1 LENSARGKF
10 AIFYCTGKYSEWCML
25 DRTDS
30 GTLRFTLALGGR
42 KMKKISIRLA
52 ISALA
57 LAPVAGFAQ
66 TLSPSQDSYYV
77 SGNGTNFGTAAT
89 IIVGQTGT
97 ATVQLLPG
105 QLPVVGAPNAAGL
118 VQFDLTQLPPGL
130 ISAQVQKATL
140 TLFVDQITSSGT
152 INVDT
157 VSSSTPW
164 GELTVNGNSGIS
176 AGGAVATSVPVATVN
191 TFISMDTTAAVQ
203 GWITTPSSNNGFM
216 ILANG
221 STSVQF
227 DSKENAATSHPA
239 TLTLVLVDTGP
250 AGAAG
255 ATGPVG
261 AAGVQGPLG
270 ATGAT
275 GVQGPAGPAYANNW
289 DFGTLSVPAAGL
301 TEDDLFC
308 ASGQIAISGVCGY
321 EPLASGASNLKMV
334 YSGPQP
340 DDNGGW
346 RCIVHNTD
354 PANAHTMTYGVF
366 CITPGSGGALTRPQ
380 HITVRTLAPPAATP
394 VPKTTTLPAG
404 AVRQ

>member
-1 LENSARGKF
+1 
-10 AIFYCTGKYSEWCML
+10 
-25 DRTDS
+25 
-30 GTLRFTLALGGR
+30 
-42 KMKKISIRLA
+42 MKKISIRLA

-270 ATGAT
+270 ATGVTGPVGATGVQGPVGAIGVQGPVGAAGVQGPLGATGAT